1 MGVGMADLS
10 NGAAF
15 IDDEYLPVA
24 QARIP
29 VLDWGF
35 LHSDATY
42 DVAHVWHGRFFRIDE
57 YLDRF
62 HRSMSRLRMSIP
74 YSREQIRAVMFELV
88 RRSGLRDAYVEI
100 ACTRGIPAP
109 GSRDPRSCTNRFFA
123 FAIPFVW
130 IADDDLRERGLDL
143 LISRQQRIP
152 PESVDPRIKN
162 YHWLDMVMGLFEAY
176 DAGADSA
183 VLVDGD
189 GNLVEGPGFNIF
201 VRCGERV
208 IVPARG
214 ALEGVTCSTVLELL
228 ERQDVQVVH
237 ELLPAATARAADE
250 VFITS
255 TAGGVMP
262 VTRIA
267 GQPVAD
273 GRPGALTA
281 RLNQA
286 YWALHDDAAYSEEVD
301 YQENINAQ

>member
-1 MGVGMADLS
+1 MADLS
-10 NGAAF
+10 AGAAF
-15 IDDEYLPVA
+15 IDDHYVPVA
-24 QARIP
+24 DASIP

-42 DVAHVWHGRFFRIDE
+42 DVAHVWRGRFFRIED

-62 HRSMSRLRMSIP
+62 HRSMEALRMSVP
-74 YSREQIRAVMFELV
+74 YSRAQIREVMFELV

-100 ACTRGIPAP
+100 ICTRGIPAL
-109 GSRDPRSCTNRFFA
+109 GSRDPRSCRNRFLA

-130 IADDDLRERGLDL
+130 IADERLREQGLNL

-152 PESVDPRIKN
+152 PESVDSRIKN

-176 DAGADSA
+176 DAGADTA
-183 VLVDGD
+183 ALVDAD

-201 VRCGERV
+201 ARCGERV
-208 IVPARG
+208 LTPGRG
-214 ALEGVTCSTVLELL
+214 VLEGVTRASALKLL
-228 ERQDVQVVH
+228 DREDMAVSVQQ
-237 ELLPAATARAADE
+237 LSADDARRADE

-267 GQPVAD
+267 GQAVGD
-273 GRPGALTA
+273 GKPGALTQ
-281 RLNQA
+281 RLNRA
-286 YWALHDDAAYSEEVD
+286 YWAMHDDPLYNVAVD
-301 YQENINAQ
+301 YPENENAE

>member
-1 MGVGMADLS
+1 MSDLS
-10 NGAAF
+10 QGAAF
-15 IDDEYLPVA
+15 IDGEYIPVA
-24 QARIP
+24 EARIP

-42 DVAHVWHGRFFRIDE
+42 DVAHAWHGKFFRIDD

-62 HRSMSRLRMSIP
+62 HASMEKLRMSVP
-74 YSREQIRAVMFELV
+74 YSRGQIRSIMFELV

-109 GSRDPRSCTNRFFA
+109 GSRDPRSCENRFLA

-130 IADDDLRERGLDL
+130 IADDSLREQGLNL
-143 LISRQQRIP
+143 LISQQQRIP

-162 YHWLDMVMGLFEAY
+162 YHWLDMVMALFEAY
-176 DAGADSA
+176 DHGADTA
-183 VLVDGD
+183 VLVDAQ
-189 GNLVEGPGFNIF
+189 GNLVEGPGFNVF
-201 VRCGERV
+201 ARQGDTV
-208 IVPARG
+208 ITPARG
-214 ALEGVTCSTVLELL
+214 VLEGVTRATILELL
-228 ERQDVQVVH
+228 AKENLQLIQDS
-237 ELLPAATARAADE
+237 LTAAMAQTANE

-267 GQPVAD
+267 GQPVGD

-281 RLNQA
+281 KLNDA
-286 YWALHDDAAYSEEVD
+286 YWALHDDPAYSVAIE
-301 YQENINAQ
+301 Y